1 MQDVNIPPLP
11 KKKAVRCGSDVDR
24 NNIIACTMEKEAGKA
39 KSSAGRIQRCAYWAA
54 AGASSSSL
62 TRIISQLVLL
72 ENSDAFCAVAGVKLT
87 NSFFFA
93 GPCSN
98 CDLRIQCPTT
108 CAKLG
113 KTSTPYRLRGRNE
126 YALRADGQQLLCAS
140 KNSLGLST
148 NTC

>member
-1 MQDVNIPPLP
+1 MLQVRKQQSFVSQYAGCKHTAFA

-87 NSFFFA
+87 NSFF
-93 GPCSN
+93 
-98 CDLRIQCPTT
+98 
-108 CAKLG
+108 
-113 KTSTPYRLRGRNE
+113 
-126 YALRADGQQLLCAS
+126 LLDPVLIA
-140 KNSLGLST
+140 T
-148 NTC
+148 